1 MMNKRYR
8 DMEYEDFMDSM
19 DDYILSLEKEDGFF
33 TKEEWAA
40 RIIGEFQELREEIT
54 DEQVGWM
61 ILQLR
66 DDGYVREE
74 I

>member
-1 MMNKRYR
+1 MMNRKYR
-8 DMEYEDFMDSM
+8 DMEYEDFMGAI
-19 DDYILSLEKEDGFF
+19 DDYILSLEKEDGFY

-40 RIIGEFQELREEIT
+40 RIIAEFQELREEIT
-54 DEQVGWM
+54 DEQVEWM

-66 DDGYVREE
+66 DDGYVREN